1 MEYQDTNER
10 FYITTDDYSRKF
22 GKEQFYRHYCLRYRM
37 FQQLCLKEARKVYG
51 PNLINISLSH
61 VKPGIP
67 TYIDGVFV
75 KVSPNRPSVFKE
87 FPVRWKVPIV
97 DDPNLMIYDPR
108 SEASPR
114 DTIWIEN
121 NMQRLELR
129 GDVIITDKI
138 VGGYVVGLYGRKTRD
153 CFGFKVER
161 LFFPELAPQVSRPI
175 TEHDVYLLFI
185 SGIGMTAD
193 VEKNVDTY
201 AAFTQ
206 IAAWLKTEDG
216 KKVGRVIV
224 AGNTIDMSNMDLKRG
239 QLTKRGLI
247 RTLDTQTINQ
257 ADQAL
262 AEMAKVV
269 PVDLMSGATD
279 ICPIM
284 LPQQPMVRNVFHR
297 CKELNNFRT
306 LTNPHSFTVNG
317 VRFLGTSGQNLDD
330 MHKRTRGCTSV
341 QLMMQT
347 IRGRIMT
354 PTLPNSVD
362 GFPFEDRDPQILD
375 EIPHVYFAGN
385 QPDYLARMVDF
396 KNNARTLLLT
406 IPVFREKFHTVLM
419 NVRTLST
426 RVISFEQN
434 FL

>member
-10 FYITTDDYSRKF
+10 FYITADDYSPNF

-51 PNLINISLSH
+51 PNLINKSLSH

-67 TYIDGVFV
+67 TYLDGVFV

-97 DDPNLMIYDPR
+97 DDPNLMVYDPR

-138 VGGYVVGLYGRKTRD
+138 VGGYVVGLYGRKTAD
-153 CFGFKVER
+153 CFGFNVER
-161 LFFPELAPQVSRPI
+161 MFFPELAPQVPWPI
-175 TEHDVYLLFI
+175 VEHDVYLMFI
-185 SGIGMTAD
+185 SGIGMTSE
-193 VEKNVDTY
+193 VEKNTDIFASFSHLVE
-201 AAFTQ
+201 
-206 IAAWLKTEDG
+206 WLKGEDG
-216 KKVGRVIV
+216 QKISR
-224 AGNTIDMSNMDLKRG
+224 DLKRG

-257 ADQAL
+257 ADRAL
-262 AEMAKVV
+262 EDIAKVV
-269 PVDLMSGATD
+269 KVDLMSGATD

-284 LPQQPMVRNVFHR
+284 LPQQPMVRRMFER
-297 CKELNNFRT
+297 CKNLENFRT

-317 VRFLGTSGQNLDD
+317 IRFLGTSGQNLDD
-330 MHKRTRGCTSV
+330 MHKRTRACTSV

-362 GFPFEDRDPQILD
+362 GWPFENRDPQILD

-385 QPDYLARMVDF
+385 QPDYLSRMVEF
-396 KNNARTLLLT
+396 KNGARTLLLT
-406 IPVFREKFHTVLM
+406 IPVFREKFQAVVM
-419 NVRTLST
+419 NVRSMRTQL
-426 RVISFEQN
+426 FN
-434 FL
+434 FDQSLL